1 MRVETSF
8 DLVGDLIGVDAVVVG
23 PTGRAKV
30 QLILDTGAV
39 MTTVVPNVAD
49 SIGYSS
55 ALRVGWTVTRTAA
68 AEERGYIV
76 RSEVSTLGF
85 TVPDLRIVI
94 ADLGYG
100 IEGVL
105 GMDFLRLFNLEIRP
119 AEPRILVEKIGMH
132 SRR

>member
-119 AEPRILVEKIGMH
+119 TERRILVEKI
-132 SRR
+132 

>member
-8 DLVGDLIGVDAVVVG
+8 DLIGDLIGVDAVVVG

-85 TVPDLRIVI
+85 TAPDLRIVI

-119 AEPRILVEKIGMH
+119 TERRILVEKI
-132 SRR
+132 